1 VDIASPRTAIQAGI
15 AYLAEDRKALGLI
28 QMHSLRDNYGLP
40 SSTRLTRAGFV
51 DFRAMNGECESYMKT
66 LSIKAPNRETRAGQL
81 SGGNQ
86 QKMVMAKWLG
96 TRSKVFVFDEPT
108 RGIDIRGKS
117 EVYSLMSQLLEE
129 GMGILMLTSD
139 YQEALEMGHRVIV
152 LHRGQVAREFERG
165 AVTEEEIL
173 RTAIG
178 AEKREERE

>member
-1 VDIASPRTAIQAGI
+1 
-15 AYLAEDRKALGLI
+15 
-28 QMHSLRDNYGLP
+28 
-40 SSTRLTRAGFV
+40 
-51 DFRAMNGECESYMKT
+51 
-66 LSIKAPNRETRAGQL
+66 
-81 SGGNQ
+81 
-86 QKMVMAKWLG
+86 
-96 TRSKVFVFDEPT
+96 
-108 RGIDIRGKS
+108 
-117 EVYSLMSQLLEE
+117 MSQLLEE